1 MVREGPTSGASPR
14 DRSVFPTPS
23 APLSAAAPDP
33 AIKLGLPPV
42 GWKGTE
48 QGPRGVES
56 GPRLWLASCW
66 VCRSG
71 EPGPQCRL
79 ALSVAVGLWWTG

>member
-1 MVREGPTSGASPR
+1 MVREGPTSGASAR

-23 APLSAAAPDP
+23 ARLSAAAPDP

-79 ALSVAVGLWWTG
+79 ALPVAVGLWWTG